1 VDGFPRLDYTAGLT
15 LLTERNCGIPNPPN
29 HSTRQEAVVNTR
41 RAGREDLDR
50 PESHASDDLVLAA
63 TALRGADSHRPEPAK
78 THGSHPDDRVSV
90 FWRVFGGTILSIFAL
105 VAVTLYNNL
114 QSNVTE
120 LRAELSRSN
129 EARAELV
136 KKEEFNARIQ
146 NLWDRLQS
154 LQELRATVSGLKEQV
169 AGYGDRQGDVK
180 VVRDQLAAVDLR
192 LKAAEDDHKALARA
206 ELMMTAL
213 EQKAT
218 ARDAQLK
225 AGEDER
231 KEMAKQLSELRER
244 LAKVEGATE
253 VKPMSKLPPTPKG
266 Q

>member
-1 VDGFPRLDYTAGLT
+1 M
-15 LLTERNCGIPNPPN
+15 
-29 HSTRQEAVVNTR
+29 NTR
-41 RAGREDLDR
+41 RPGRDELDR
-50 PESHASDDLVLAA
+50 PDTREPEQLVVAAGSLRAAEPVKAHA
-63 TALRGADSHRPEPAK
+63 G
-78 THGSHPDDRVSV
+78 HPDDRVSV

-136 KKEEFNARIQ
+136 KKEEFNNRTQAM
-146 NLWDRLQS
+146 WDRVQA
-154 LQELRATVSGLKEQV
+154 LQELKATVTGLKEQV
-169 AGYGDRQGDVK
+169 TSCGEKQGDVK
-180 VVRDQLAAVDLR
+180 AVRDQLAAVEQR
-192 LKAAEDDHKALARA
+192 IKAAEEDHKALARA
-206 ELMMTAL
+206 ELTITAL
-213 EQKAT
+213 EQKTA

-225 AGEDER
+225 AAEDER
-231 KEMAKQLSELRER
+231 KEMAKQVAELRER

-253 VKPMSKLPPTPKG
+253 VKPMTKSTPIPKG